1 MRKAVFHSRRERD
14 VFTRSSGE
22 SSDSNRLK
30 VRGGVRQF
38 KFGIE
43 HDSTDGT
50 IALGPRMIWERC
62 LRLQVLPAQ
71 RLPATRQCHALSLV
85 QTLVFSPSRS
95 SLSFA
100 KSLAGFKISK
110 IREHRVTC
118 YMDEFRLGL
127 FKGLL
132 EFLAGDGARNYCG
145 P

>member
-50 IALGPRMIWERC
+50 ITLGPLMIWERY
-62 LRLQVLPAQ
+62 LRLQVLPA
-71 RLPATRQCHALSLV
+71 RLPATRAMSCPQSGSDFSL
-85 QTLVFSPSRS
+85 
-95 SLSFA
+95 
-100 KSLAGFKISK
+100 
-110 IREHRVTC
+110 
-118 YMDEFRLGL
+118 
-127 FKGLL
+127 
-132 EFLAGDGARNYCG
+132 
-145 P
+145 